1 MTDKEQKDKLIYLS
15 EHIKQGS
22 IRIDSDESLKQ
33 QCRIVHHLEPPLSIL
48 LHTVGNRTI
57 QEK

>member
-1 MTDKEQKDKLIYLS
+1 MTDKELKDKLIYLS

-33 QCRIVHHLEPPLSIL
+33 QCRIAHHLEPPLSIL
-48 LHTVGNRTI
+48 LHLVSSRTI
-57 QEK
+57 